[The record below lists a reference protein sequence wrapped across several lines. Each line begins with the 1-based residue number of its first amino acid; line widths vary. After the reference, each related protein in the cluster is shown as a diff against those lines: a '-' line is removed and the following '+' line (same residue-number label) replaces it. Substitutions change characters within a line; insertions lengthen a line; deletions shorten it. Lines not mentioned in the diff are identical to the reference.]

1 MNDQLL
7 IGALL
12 ALLGFGVLTFTAQPT
27 LRSFATR
34 RWPLVEATILESRV
48 VRERNDGIWY
58 EARLSYA
65 YEVNGKRYVGSLL
78 RGTPSVIW
86 GLPWFARRVI
96 ARYPAGR
103 RVYVAY
109 SPSDPACAVL
119 ERGVNVGWLA
129 GASLVV
135 AALGAGAWN
144 QLNSVL

>member
-1 MNDQLL
+1 MNDQIP

-12 ALLGFGVLTFTAQPT
+12 ALLGFGVLTFTVRLI
-27 LRSFATR
+27 LRSFATH

-48 VRERNDGIWY
+48 VRERDDGIWY

-65 YEVNGKRYVGSLL
+65 YEVNSQRYVGSLL
-78 RGTPSVIW
+78 RGSPSVIW
-86 GLPWFARRVI
+86 GLPWFAQRVI

-109 SPSDPACAVL
+109 SPSDPAFAVL
-119 ERGVNVGWLA
+119 ERGVNVGWLV

-135 AALGAGAWN
+135 AALVAGAWN
-144 QLNSVL
+144 QLSLML